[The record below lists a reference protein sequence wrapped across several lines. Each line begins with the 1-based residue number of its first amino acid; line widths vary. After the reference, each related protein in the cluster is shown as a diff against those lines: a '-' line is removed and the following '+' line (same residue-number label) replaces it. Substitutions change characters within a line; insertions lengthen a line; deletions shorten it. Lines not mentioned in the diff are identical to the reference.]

1 MEVDTALLHSV
12 TDNLAGRTPCTI
24 HLTVT
29 TITTHE
35 RFNCRRPIPTLF
47 ETVRFNQKRSSIQRR
62 DEMSRSAK
70 DTQLQECYRIISNIA
85 RTISN
90 KRATEIPL
98 ILLQLKPILSSK
110 ALSTKQLRKMK
121 EYIWLNDLLHV
132 NVETLRQD
140 FTKVQ
145 GQWAT
150 AAQLASILSTICC
163 GVYPKENPHTA
174 ARQSGYSEQ
183 RKEYYD
189 ILLPTSA
196 DSLLI
201 LANNL
206 LEKEQQNVDSGY
218 QVSELNHFR
227 VIVESLLE
235 TCQSHRQCIERVL
248 KSPYLLHL
256 LITDLV
262 HHCSVVLSFVADLV
276 VIDGSLLVTLPPDVL
291 HSLLDEL
298 VFKLS
303 GEQEIPAVLSLEL
316 MARLATANHA
326 TMEGI
331 SSRYTGILE
340 LATKWNIQ
348 KRSRNIMNFISQLKA
363 LAITE
368 SEDAVHHGAATVIQ
382 AAWRGY
388 SGRRRLK
395 KMQRGIRKFQQI
407 YRQRKAKKLKQTE
420 EDRTIKTLRTAKQ
433 LNLKSQRLKFREK
446 QLSTVEQ
453 LPASEIDRFVSQQEN
468 TAAVAIQ
475 AWWRG
480 RLARAKCSK
489 LHDERQQ
496 SRSVAVIQRAYR
508 RYKRKGKSGSRD
520 GYLLPQIE
528 GAEREALQGE
538 IAQYQE
544 HHPLS
549 FKSPTEVRELH
560 DKVQNLTEKFYL
572 SRIEQHK
579 KDRERTELLSEL
591 DHSCDML
598 LRAPSLNDS
607 FTMLD
612 TPVTFTTAA
621 AASSCGGGGG
631 SAAVAKMAQTAHREE
646 LRVLNT
652 PWWKRQAL
660 DSEDVLV
667 LLS

>member
-1 MEVDTALLHSV
+1 
-12 TDNLAGRTPCTI
+12 
-24 HLTVT
+24 
-29 TITTHE
+29 
-35 RFNCRRPIPTLF
+35 
-47 ETVRFNQKRSSIQRR
+47 
-62 DEMSRSAK
+62 MSRSAK
-70 DTQLQECYRIISNIA
+70 DTQVQECYRVISNIA

-110 ALSTKQLRKMK
+110 ALSLKQLRKVK

-150 AAQLASILSTICC
+150 AAQLTSILSTICC
-163 GVYPKENPHTA
+163 GVYPKETPHTA
-174 ARQSGYSEQ
+174 AGQSRYSEQ
-183 RKEYYD
+183 QKEYYD

-206 LEKEQQNVDSGY
+206 LEKEQQNMDSGY

-227 VIVESLLE
+227 IIVESLLE
-235 TCQSHRQCIERVL
+235 MCQSHRQCIERVL

-262 HHCSVVLSFVADLV
+262 HHCSVVLSFVADLMI
-276 VIDGSLLVTLPPDVL
+276 IDGSLLVTLPPDIL

-303 GEQEIPAVLSLEL
+303 GEHETPAVLSLEL
-316 MARLATANHA
+316 MARLATSNHA
-326 TMEGI
+326 ITEGI

-340 LATKWNIQ
+340 LAVKWNTQ
-348 KRSRNIMNFISQLKA
+348 KTSRNIMNFISQLKT
-363 LAITE
+363 LAIAE

-395 KMQRGIRKFQQI
+395 KMQQGIRKFQQV
-407 YRQRKAKKLKQTE
+407 YRQRKAKKLKQAE
-420 EDRTIKTLRTAKQ
+420 EDQTLKTLRTAKELSLQ
-433 LNLKSQRLKFREK
+433 SQRLKFREK

-453 LPASEIDRFVSQQEN
+453 LPASEVDRFVTQQEN
-468 TAAVAIQ
+468 TAAIAIQ

-480 RLARAKCSK
+480 RLAHAKRSI
-489 LHDERQQ
+489 LYNERRQ
-496 SRSVAVIQRAYR
+496 SRSAAVIQRAYR

-538 IAQYQE
+538 IAEYQE
-544 HHPLS
+544 HHPPS

-560 DKVQNLTEKFYL
+560 SRVQNLTEHFYM

-579 KDRERTELLSEL
+579 SDRERTELLSEL

-598 LRAPSLNDS
+598 LGAPNLNDS
-607 FTMLD
+607 FTM
-612 TPVTFTTAA
+612 PEIPATFTTAA
-621 AASSCGGGGG
+621 AASSCGGGGGGG

-646 LRVLNT
+646 LRALNT

-660 DSEDVLV
+660 DSEDVSV
-667 LLS
+667 LLL

>member
-1 MEVDTALLHSV
+1 
-12 TDNLAGRTPCTI
+12 
-24 HLTVT
+24 
-29 TITTHE
+29 
-35 RFNCRRPIPTLF
+35 
-47 ETVRFNQKRSSIQRR
+47 
-62 DEMSRSAK
+62 MSRSAK
-70 DTQLQECYRIISNIA
+70 DTQLQECYRVISNIV
-85 RTISN
+85 RTTSN
-90 KRATEIPL
+90 KKATEIPL

-110 ALSTKQLRKMK
+110 ALSLKQLRKVK

-132 NVETLRQD
+132 TVETLRQD
-140 FTKVQ
+140 FSRVQ

-163 GVYPKENPHTA
+163 GIYPKEKQHTSA
-174 ARQSGYSEQ
+174 GQSYSEQ
-183 RKEYYD
+183 LKEYYD

-227 VIVESLLE
+227 IVVESLLE
-235 TCQSHRQCIERVL
+235 MCQSHKQCIERVL

-276 VIDGSLLVTLPPDVL
+276 VIDGSLLVTVPPDVL

-303 GEQEIPAVLSLEL
+303 GEQERSTVLSLEL

-326 TMEGI
+326 IMEQI
-331 SSRYTGILE
+331 SSRYTGVLE
-340 LATKWNIQ
+340 LAIKWNIQ
-348 KRSRNIMNFISQLKA
+348 KRSHNIVNFISQLKA
-363 LAITE
+363 LAIAE
-368 SEDAVHHGAATVIQ
+368 SEDAVHHRAATVVQ

-395 KMQRGIRKFQQI
+395 KMQRGIRRFQQI
-407 YRQRKAKKLKQTE
+407 YRQRKAKKLKQAK
-420 EDRTIKTLRTAKQ
+420 EDQMIKTLQTAKE
-433 LNLKSQRLKFREK
+433 LSLKSQRLKFREK

-453 LPASEIDRFVSQQEN
+453 LPASEIDRFVGQQEN

-480 RLARAKCSK
+480 RLARAERAK

-496 SRSVAVIQRAYR
+496 SRSAAVIQRAYR
-508 RYKRKGKSGSRD
+508 RYKRKGESDSRNSMH
-520 GYLLPQIE
+520 LLPQIE

-544 HHPLS
+544 HHPPS

-560 DKVQNLTEKFYL
+560 DKVQNLTEHFYL
-572 SRIEQHK
+572 LRIEQRK
-579 KDRERTELLSEL
+579 RDRERTELLSEL

-598 LRAPSLNDS
+598 LGAPNLNGS
-607 FTMLD
+607 FTMPD
-612 TPVTFTTAA
+612 VPVTFTTAA
-621 AASSCGGGGG
+621 AARSGGG
-631 SAAVAKMAQTAHREE
+631 SAAAIAKMAQTAHREE
-646 LRVLNT
+646 LRALNT

-660 DSEDVLV
+660 DSEDVFA
-667 LLS
+667 LLSTL

>member
-1 MEVDTALLHSV
+1 
-12 TDNLAGRTPCTI
+12 
-24 HLTVT
+24 
-29 TITTHE
+29 
-35 RFNCRRPIPTLF
+35 
-47 ETVRFNQKRSSIQRR
+47 
-62 DEMSRSAK
+62 MSQSAK
-70 DTQLQECYRIISNIA
+70 DTQLQECYRVVTSIA
-85 RTISN
+85 SATSN

-110 ALSTKQLRKMK
+110 ALSLKQLRKVK

-150 AAQLASILSTICC
+150 AAQLASILSAICC
-163 GVYPKENPHTA
+163 GVYPKENRTVA
-174 ARQSGYSEQ
+174 GQSYSEQ
-183 RKEYYD
+183 LREYYD

-206 LEKEQQNVDSGY
+206 LEKEQQNVDSGH

-227 VIVESLLE
+227 LIINSLLE
-235 TCQSHRQCIERVL
+235 MCQSHRQCIERVL

-262 HHCSVVLSFVADLV
+262 HHCNVVLSFLADLV
-276 VIDGSLLVTLPPDVL
+276 VIDGSLLVTLPPDIL

-303 GEQEIPAVLSLEL
+303 GEKERSAVLSLEL
-316 MARLATANHA
+316 MARLAMANHVVL
-326 TMEGI
+326 ELI
-331 SSRYTGILE
+331 SSRYTGVLE
-340 LATKWNIQ
+340 LVVKWNIQ
-348 KRSRNIMNFISQLKA
+348 KRSSNITKFISQLRVLVVA
-363 LAITE
+363 E
-368 SEDAVHHGAATVIQ
+368 SKDTLHHRAATVIQ

-395 KMQRGIRKFQQI
+395 KMQQGIKKFQQI
-407 YRQRKAKKLKQTE
+407 YRQRKAEKLKQAE
-420 EDRTIKTLRTAKQ
+420 EDQTMKMLRTAKD
-433 LNLKSQRLKFREK
+433 LGMKSQRLSFREK
-446 QLSTVEQ
+446 QLSTMEQ
-453 LPASEIDRFVSQQEN
+453 LPASEIGRFVSQQEN

-480 RLARAKCSK
+480 KLACAMHRK
-489 LHDERQQ
+489 LHDEKRQ
-496 SRSVAVIQRAYR
+496 SRSAAVIQRAYR
-508 RYKRKGKSGSRD
+508 WYKKKGKSDSRD
-520 GYLLPQIE
+520 DHLLPQIE
-528 GAEREALQGE
+528 GAEREALQRE

-544 HHPLS
+544 HHPAS
-549 FKSPTEVRELH
+549 FKSPTEIRELH
-560 DKVQNLTEKFYL
+560 DKVQNLTEQFYL
-572 SRIEQHK
+572 SRIEQHRR
-579 KDRERTELLSEL
+579 DRERAELLSEL

-598 LRAPSLNDS
+598 LGSPSLNDS
-607 FTMLD
+607 FIMPD
-612 TPVTFTTAA
+612 VAVTFTTTAA
-621 AASSCGGGGG
+621 AAG

-646 LRVLNT
+646 LRALNT

-660 DSEDVLV
+660 DFEDVFA